1 MALTEGG
8 ENLKQLCVL
17 LTLDI
22 QYEKDMQK
30 HGVCWDA

>member
-22 QYEKDMQK
+22 QYEKDMK
-30 HGVCWDA
+30 KYGISWDA